1 MKSIFILLFVLCQY
15 NGFSQTT
22 LEWIKKSEFDYINLP
37 GQKLIFK
44 QLCTTETDSILSDGS
59 ATFLHAKIK
68 DLGECSYTRVF
79 KDTIVSK
86 VELYTTNKRNRDA
99 FIAYFKKLVNE
110 DYKVIED
117 KKNIRYIGFFTR
129 DHLTV
134 KAEFYG
140 PKNGKK
146 STITLTSP
154 EKQN

>member
-44 QLCTTETDSILSDGS
+44 QLCTIETDSVLANGE
-59 ATFLHAKIK
+59 ATFMHAKIK

-79 KDTIVSK
+79 KDTIISK
-86 VELYTTNKRNRDA
+86 VELYTTNKKNRDP
-99 FIAYFKKLVNE
+99 FIAYFKKLVNN
-110 DYKVIED
+110 DYKVVES
-117 KKNIRYIGFFTR
+117 KKNIHYTGFFTR
-129 DHLTV
+129 DNLPV

-140 PKNGKK
+140 PKNEKK
-146 STITLTSP
+146 STITLTTQ
-154 EKQN
+154 EITH